1 MPALHDHSLAS
12 PAMTDTGTSP
22 SVWTLAPAGTARGIA
37 IVAHGGRAN
46 STAPTSRAG
55 RPALRMYPFTIGLH
69 RSGRHAGLAVAQLSY
84 RVVGYNDGDPV
95 ADVEWAI
102 GELRLRF
109 GDLPVCLVGHSMGAR
124 ACVRAAGADGV
135 VAVAGLA
142 PWLTPQDPVEQV
154 AGRTVMLAH
163 GARDR
168 ITDPAKSLAWAELAY
183 PVAGRLC
190 RFEVARSGHAML
202 QRIGLWQGLI
212 RRFTLGSLGLAPLGD
227 ELSAALAAPA
237 DRAARIPL

>member
-1 MPALHDHSLAS
+1 
-12 PAMTDTGTSP
+12 MTNTGTSP
-22 SVWTLAPAGTARGIA
+22 SVWTLSPAGAARAIA

-46 STAPTSRAG
+46 STAPASRAG
-55 RPALRMYPFTIGLH
+55 GPALRMYPFTVGLH
-69 RSGRHAGLAVAQLSY
+69 RSGRRDGLAVAQLRY
-84 RVVGYNDGDPV
+84 RVVGFNDGDPV

-102 GELRLRF
+102 GELRSRF

-124 ACVRAAGADGV
+124 ACTRAAGVDGV

-142 PWLTPQDPVEQV
+142 PWLTAEDPVEQV

-163 GARDR
+163 GVRDR
-168 ITDPAKSLAWAELAY
+168 ITDPAQSLAWAELAY

-190 RFEVARSGHAML
+190 RFEVARTGHAML
-202 QRIGLWQGLI
+202 ERIGLWQRLV

-227 ELSAALAAPA
+227 ELTAALGTSA
-237 DRAARIPL
+237 DRATRIRL

>member
-1 MPALHDHSLAS
+1 
-12 PAMTDTGTSP
+12 MTDTGTSP
-22 SVWTLAPAGTARGIA
+22 SVWTLSPAGAARAIA

-69 RSGRHAGLAVAQLSY
+69 RSGRRDGLAVAQLRY
-84 RVVGYNDGDPV
+84 RVVGFNDGDPV
-95 ADVEWAI
+95 RDVEWAI
-102 GELRLRF
+102 GALRARY
-109 GDLPVCLVGHSMGAR
+109 GELPVCLVGHSMGAR

-142 PWLTPQDPVEQV
+142 PWLTAEDPVEPV

-168 ITDPAKSLAWAELAY
+168 ITDPARSLTWAELAY
-183 PVAGRLC
+183 PIADRLC
-190 RFEVARSGHAML
+190 RFEIARAGHAML
-202 QRIGLWQGLI
+202 QRSGLWQGLV

-227 ELSAALAAPA
+227 ELTAALSASA
-237 DRAARIPL
+237 DRATRIPL